1 MPKKEIDY
9 SKIVLYKIVCN
20 DLNVKDLYVGSTVNF
35 RQRKSAHKSHCNNEN
50 DTHYNIKIYQTIRDK
65 GGWENWTMNEIE
77 KFSCKDG
84 NEARTRERYWFE
96 ELEAKLNTIYPS
108 RSIKEWGEDNK
119 EHRHIVSA
127 KFYEENKD
135 KIKLQHAKNY
145 EKTKEKVLL
154 RSSKNYEKNKEKIKL
169 KRQQNLESNRDEI
182 NRRARELYAKRK
194 LKPMKTLTLF

>member
-9 SKIVLYKIVCN
+9 SKIVIYKIVCN

-35 RQRKSAHKSHCNNEN
+35 RQRKFSHKSHCNNEN
-50 DTHYNIKIYQTIRDK
+50 GKRYTIKIYQTIRDN
-65 GGWENWTMNEIE
+65 GGWNNWTMVEIE

-96 ELEAKLNTIYPS
+96 ELEAKLNMIYPI

-119 EHRHIVSA
+119 EKRHISSA

-135 KIKLQHAKNY
+135 KIKLRHA
-145 EKTKEKVLL
+145 
-154 RSSKNYEKNKEKIKL
+154 KNYEKNKENVLLRSAQNYEKNKEEINL
-169 KRQQNLESNRDEI
+169 KRQKMRDINRDEY

-194 LKPMKTLTLF
+194 LNVGV